1 MDLIPKREMRN
12 KTYMLVFFVLSL
24 LASGQAQ
31 LSQAAESKEYQIK
44 AAFLYNFIQFVDWP
58 KEKVADSNQ
67 PIIIGI
73 IGRDPFGN
81 VFESLKN
88 KKIKG
93 KSVVIRRVKTFE
105 ELKKNGELEDKINEL
120 KKFHVLFIC
129 SSENKNLKQI
139 IDPIKTNNILTVGE
153 TDNFLESGGIINF
166 VLEEKKVRF
175 EINLDAAN
183 TSKLKISSQLLRLAE
198 KVIQKKE
205 GTEKANK

>member
-1 MDLIPKREMRN
+1 
-12 KTYMLVFFVLSL
+12 MLVLFVLSL
-24 LASGQAQ
+24 LASGQVQ
-31 LSQAAESKEYQIK
+31 QVQAAKSKEYQIK

-73 IGRDPFGN
+73 IGKDPFGN
-81 VFESLKN
+81 VFEPLKN

-93 KSVVIRRVKTFE
+93 KRVVIRRVKTFE

-139 IDPIKTNNILTVGE
+139 IDLIKTDNILTVGE
-153 TDNFLESGGIINF
+153 TGNFLENGGIINF

-205 GTEKANK
+205 GTKKADK

>member
-1 MDLIPKREMRN
+1 MIPKREMRN

-31 LSQAAESKEYQIK
+31 LAQAAESKEYQIK

-73 IGRDPFGN
+73 IGKDPFGN

-120 KKFHVLFIC
+120 KKCHVLFIC
-129 SSENKNLKQI
+129 SSENKYLKQI
-139 IDPIKTNNILTVGE
+139 IDPIKTDNILTVGE
-153 TDNFLESGGIINF
+153 TGNFLENGGIINF

-183 TSKLKISSQLLRLAE
+183 TSNLKISSQLLRLAE
-198 KVIQKKE
+198 KVIPKKE
-205 GTEKANK
+205 GTKKADK

>member
-12 KTYMLVFFVLSL
+12 KTHILVFFVLSL

-31 LSQAAESKEYQIK
+31 LAQAAESKEYQIK

-58 KEKVADSNQ
+58 KEKAADSNQ

-139 IDPIKTNNILTVGE
+139 IDPIKTDNILTVGE
-153 TDNFLESGGIINF
+153 TGNFLENGGIINF

-183 TSKLKISSQLLRLAE
+183 TSNLKISSQLLRLAE

-205 GTEKANK
+205 GTKKADK

>member
-1 MDLIPKREMRN
+1 MRLKN
-12 KTYMLVFFVLSL
+12 HIMVFFVLSL
-24 LASGQAQ
+24 LESVYVQQAQ
-31 LSQAAESKEYQIK
+31 AVESKEYQIK

-73 IGRDPFGN
+73 IGKDPFGN

-93 KSVVIRRVKTFE
+93 RSVVIRRINTFE
-105 ELKKNGELEDKINEL
+105 ELEKNKELQDKKINEL

-129 SSENKNLKQI
+129 SSENKYLEQI
-139 IDPIKTNNILTVGE
+139 IKHVKTNNVLTVGE
-153 TDNFLESGGIINF
+153 TYNFLENGGIINF

-183 TSKLKISSQLLRLAE
+183 TSNLKISSQLLRLAE
-198 KVIQKKE
+198 RVVQKKE
-205 GTEKANK
+205 GAKEADK

>member
-1 MDLIPKREMRN
+1 MRSR
-12 KTYMLVFFVLSL
+12 TYILVLLVLSL
-24 LASGQAQ
+24 LASVQVQ
-31 LSQAAESKEYQIK
+31 QVQAAESKEYQIK

-73 IGRDPFGN
+73 IGKDPFGS
-81 VFESLKN
+81 VFESLKS

-93 KSVVIRRVKTFE
+93 KGVVIRRLKTFK
-105 ELKKNGELEDKINEL
+105 ELKKNGKLEDKINEL
-120 KKFHVLFIC
+120 KKLHVLFIC

-139 IDPIKTNNILTVGE
+139 IDLIKTDNILTVGE
-153 TDNFLESGGIINF
+153 TDDFLENGGIINF

-183 TSKLKISSQLLRLAE
+183 TSNLKISSQLLRLAE

-205 GTEKANK
+205 ETKKADK

>member
-1 MDLIPKREMRN
+1 
-12 KTYMLVFFVLSL
+12 MLVLFVLSL
-24 LASGQAQ
+24 LALGQVQ
-31 LSQAAESKEYQIK
+31 QVQAAESKEHQIK

-73 IGRDPFGN
+73 IGKDPFGN

-93 KSVVIRRVKTFE
+93 KRVVIRRIKTFE

-120 KKFHVLFIC
+120 KKSHVLFIC

-139 IDPIKTNNILTVGE
+139 IDTIKTDNILTVGE
-153 TDNFLESGGIINF
+153 TGNFLENGGIINF

-205 GTEKANK
+205 GTKKADK